1 MKINNNLTPTP
12 LQRRGAL
19 TALYRTVLICF
30 FGGISASYSYAQ
42 TFTPVKDDAAIR
54 KKFTEVSQAT
64 TSIKSNFVQEKNL
77 SMLAEK
83 VISKGVF
90 YFKQKNMVRLEYT
103 QPFKYLLIM
112 NNGKATIKDEA
123 KTTQMDMHRTKIF
136 QDVNN
141 IIIDCVQGKA
151 LSNPNFQV
159 KVYESKNQLRLDMK
173 PLAKGMKEFFDNIV
187 IFIDK
192 SDYSVLK
199 MQMNELSG
207 DNTIITFTNKEIN
220 GNIADNLFALVK

>member
-1 MKINNNLTPTP
+1 MKINTLFLLFT
-12 LQRRGAL
+12 
-19 TALYRTVLICF
+19 LITSGC
-30 FGGISASYSYAQ
+30 IAQ

-54 KKFTEVSQAT
+54 KRFAEVSKST
-64 TSIKSNFVQEKNL
+64 TSIKSDFIQEKNL

-83 VISKGVF
+83 VTSKGVF
-90 YFKQKNMVRLEYT
+90 YFKQSNKVRLEYT
-103 QPFKYLLIM
+103 QPFKYLLVM
-112 NNGKATIKDEA
+112 NNGKAMIKDDA
-123 KTTQMDMHRTKIF
+123 KTTQMDMHKTKIF
-136 QDVNN
+136 QQVNN
-141 IIIDCVQGKA
+141 IIVDCVHGSA

-159 KVYESKNQLRLDMK
+159 KIYESKTQLRLDMK
-173 PLAKGMKEFFDNIV
+173 PTAKGMKEFFDNIV

-192 SDYSVLK
+192 TDYSVLK

>member
-1 MKINNNLTPTP
+1 MKINL
-12 LQRRGAL
+12 LLVLLVL
-19 TALYRTVLICF
+19 TASQTF
-30 FGGISASYSYAQ
+30 AQ
-42 TFTPVKDDAAIR
+42 TFTPVKDDALIR
-54 KKFTEVSQAT
+54 KRFSEVSQKT
-64 TSIKSNFVQEKNL
+64 TSIKSDFVQEKNL
-77 SMLAEK
+77 SMLSEK
-83 VISKGVF
+83 VVSKGVF

-123 KTTQMDMHRTKIF
+123 KTTQMDMHRTKVF
-136 QDVNN
+136 QEVNN
-141 IIIDCVQGKA
+141 IIIDCVHGSA

-159 KVYESKNQLRLDMK
+159 KISESTTQLKLDMK
-173 PLAKGMKEFFDNIV
+173 PTAKGMKEFFDNIV

-192 SDYSVLK
+192 RDYTVLK

-220 GNIADNLFALVK
+220 GTIADAMFVLSK